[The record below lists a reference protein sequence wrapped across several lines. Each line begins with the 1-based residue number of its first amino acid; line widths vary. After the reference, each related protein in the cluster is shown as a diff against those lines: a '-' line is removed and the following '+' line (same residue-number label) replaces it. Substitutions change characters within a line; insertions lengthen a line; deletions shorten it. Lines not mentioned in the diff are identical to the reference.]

1 MHRQMLTYLK
11 SCIKFLPSFCEC
23 ATVIFQSIYRHAA
36 LRADTHVD
44 LFTVE
49 FSCLNLHYNI
59 KLRPIYFMNEK
70 RKKYQRRELTAWVA
84 QPRSDIKGK
93 ILGTDA
99 RLINIFDHFL
109 ESF

>member
-1 MHRQMLTYLK
+1 MSSLSVTMHRQMLTYLK

-70 RKKYQRRELTAWVA
+70 RKKYQRRELTA
-84 QPRSDIKGK
+84 
-93 ILGTDA
+93 
-99 RLINIFDHFL
+99 
-109 ESF
+109 